1 MGSSVL
7 RTTRRLLAPVVTV
20 ALLAG
25 VTTGASA
32 GALGEIRL
40 QLGPQGSPSRFVY
53 VKPDGTLTT
62 VADAFSGSKGKE
74 KCYFSW
80 SAPNQKLVTLRG
92 FAPDDQTTRQIGIG
106 PDSLGVYDNA
116 SGVDCYRMQGDI
128 GEGIEFGLD
137 SELAGVINLQNGT
150 TITQAGLWF
159 DRLELDIEVKQ
170 DAALTLTVYSGT
182 DTPRTYELR
191 SGSAIVAG
199 EGSSESPSTYPA
211 NTVFN
216 CTADSDSGSDSG
228 PNDNC
233 RWVIEDIGKSFQLQ
247 AINGDASWEGGGDY
261 GADNYANNSV
271 ISLTT
276 LVDSGTLYCNP
287 NDDPAYDN
295 KTGVVGGGVVAN
307 CQITRINPNNLGQ
320 NICPAFPAD
329 GIEYD
334 LETFVGAGSE
344 CELRKLPPDSPIV
357 QIAGSMQVTFE
368 AEGVLGT
375 PYEEW
380 GSEQTR
386 MRFTKQDGS
395 LSDPYPAPRCRGTV
409 VDDANG
415 NPTILE
421 VLAAPTPIWV
431 EDQVAG
437 NGIIDWACVLDHRE
451 LFLGNGLM
459 QVTQT
464 VLFWGDVSFNRGSA
478 N

>member
-1 MGSSVL
+1 MGISLL
-7 RTTRRLLAPVVTV
+7 RATGRLLAPVTAA

-25 VTTGASA
+25 FATEASA

-53 VKPDGTLTT
+53 VKPDGSLSPE
-62 VADAFSGSKGKE
+62 VDAFSGSKGKE
-74 KCYFSW
+74 KCFFTW
-80 SAPNQKLVTLRG
+80 SAENQRLVSLRG
-92 FAPDDQTTRQIGIG
+92 FAPDDGTTRTLGIG

-116 SGVDCYRMQGDI
+116 SGVDCYRMQGDL
-128 GEGIEFGLD
+128 GEGIEFGFD
-137 SELAGVINLQNGT
+137 DELATVVSEQTGT
-150 TITQAGLWF
+150 TVSLAGLWF

-170 DAALTLTVYSGT
+170 DAALILTVFSGT

-191 SGSAIVAG
+191 SGSTIVPG
-199 EGSSESPSTYPA
+199 EGSNEGPSTYPA

-216 CTADSDSGSDSG
+216 CTAESDSGSDSG

-287 NDDPAYDN
+287 NDDPALDN
-295 KTGVVGGGVVAN
+295 KTGTVGGGVVAS

-320 NICPAFPAD
+320 SICPAFPAD
-329 GIEYD
+329 GIDYD

-344 CELRKLPPDSPIV
+344 CELRKLPLGSPIV

-368 AEGVLGT
+368 AEDVLGT
-375 PYEEW
+375 PYEDW
-380 GSEQTR
+380 GSQRTQ
-386 MRFTKQDGS
+386 MRFTKPDGY
-395 LSDPYPAPRCRGTV
+395 LSDPYAAPRCRGTV

-421 VLAAPTPIWV
+421 VLAVPTHIWV
-431 EDQVAG
+431 ADQVDG
-437 NGIIDWACVLDHRE
+437 NGIIDWTCVLDHRE
-451 LFLGNGLM
+451 EFLGNGRM

-464 VLFWGDVSFNRGSA
+464 VLFWGDVKFSRAGD
-478 N
+478 